1 MLPWG
6 VMLEQKEALAVFC
19 FFRCPR
25 GVHSWAVVMETFIFG
40 GFQPKV
46 KEKKNPKGWHAQK
59 VRFLSAQ
66 QNL

>member
-6 VMLEQKEALAVFC
+6 VMLEQKETLAVFW
-19 FFRCPR
+19 FFRYHR
-25 GVHSWAVVMETFIFG
+25 GVHSRAVVMETLIFG

-46 KEKKNPKGWHAQK
+46 KEKKNPKRWHAQK
-59 VRFLSAQ
+59 ARFLSAQ